1 MSTFSFNCPGC
12 GSLLTVDNGQRGK
25 KGLCPYCSKKFMI
38 PLADQGNLF
47 FPGKRTGA
55 DEGLVAAKPAAKPE
69 TAATAGYP
77 RKRMTIDGKFV
88 NADDICAALAEE
100 FAGNREFVVLESG
113 DEFIQTAAGEL
124 EYSSEGR
131 LFRVSNTPVAR
142 EDIRNAFL
150 CFYRDDRR
158 YQTMFVWQEVDLDSD
173 EVSYED
179 NGEIRSGIRSGSAGM
194 IGKVLSWAVGILI
207 FLGFTFS
214 EHFSFVI
221 ESESKD
227 TVNNIMKNAG
237 IANKCVKVGNLPGL
251 ISFDDKYNLTAE
263 MDNGEKIPF
272 TATRKGDNF
281 LVEIKGQLTVNMKKS
296 SISLVNEIMSNNGI
310 ENRCVKI
317 HDLPDSIMASE
328 DEYELTAE
336 MDNGEK
342 IPFTFKQDKNNNEVL
357 ITECFTVQ
365 MKRDCEELLNKIMSD
380 GGSASKCVKINNLPE
395 SITAPHDTYILTAEM
410 DNGKT
415 YLFQYRTYE
424 EDGKAMCAV
433 KILN

>member
-47 FPGKRTGA
+47 FPGKRTGT
-55 DEGLVAAKPAAKPE
+55 DEGLVAAKPAAVPE
-69 TAATAGYP
+69 TGVTARYP
-77 RKRMTIDGKFV
+77 SKRMTIDGKFV

-131 LFRVSNTPVAR
+131 LFRVSSTPVAR

-150 CFYRDDRR
+150 CFYRGDRR
-158 YQTMFVWQEVDLDSD
+158 YQTMFVWEEVDLACA
-173 EVSYED
+173 ETTYED
-179 NGEIRSGIRSGSAGM
+179 ELKTASGIRSAGTGK
-194 IGKVLSWAVGILI
+194 IGKVLSWAAGILI

-221 ESESKD
+221 ESNTKD
-227 TVNNIMKNAG
+227 TVNNIMKNNG
-237 IANKCVKVGNLPGL
+237 ISNKCVKVGNLPGL
-251 ISFDDKYNLTAE
+251 ISFDNKYNLTAE

-281 LVEIKGQLTVNMKKS
+281 LVEIKEILTVNMKKS
-296 SISLVNEIMSNNGI
+296 SISMVNEIMSNNGI

-328 DEYELTAE
+328 NEYKLTAE

-342 IPFTFKQDKNNNEVL
+342 IPFIFKCDGTRNEVL
-357 ITECFTVQ
+357 ITENFTVQ
-365 MKRDCEELLNKIMSD
+365 MKRECEELLNKFMSNS
-380 GGSASKCVKINNLPE
+380 GSESKCVKISNLPKT
-395 SITAPHDTYILTAEM
+395 ITAPQDTYILTAEM
-410 DNGKT
+410 DNGKK
-415 YLFQYRTYE
+415 YLFRYRAYE
-424 EDGKAMCAV
+424 EDGKAMCEV